1 MISGCGQRQSQRAL
15 AAMLIEK
22 IVSGGQSGADR
33 AALDWAIA
41 NNVPH
46 GGWCPRW
53 RRAEDGRI
61 ADCYHLC
68 ETPGSGY
75 SVRTRWNVRDSDITV
90 IFSIA
95 QQLSGGSLATFRFA
109 RQLQRPCLHLSKGKT
124 RDPAG
129 ELRISIEEAGARV
142 LNVAGPRASNEPN
155 VAQFVAEVL
164 DDALGTK
171 PESI

>member
-1 MISGCGQRQSQRAL
+1 
-15 AAMLIEK
+15 MLIER

-46 GGWCPRW
+46 GGWCPRG

-61 ADCYHLC
+61 SGCYHLR

-75 SVRTRWNVRDSDITV
+75 SVRTRWNIRDSDITV

-95 QQLSGGSLATFRFA
+95 RELTGGSLATLGFA
-109 RQLQRPCLHLSKGKT
+109 RQLQRPCLHLSQGKT

-129 ELRISIEEAGARV
+129 ELRIFIEEADARV
-142 LNVAGPRASNEPN
+142 LNVAGPRYSSEPN
-155 VAQFVAEVL
+155 VARFVAAVL
-164 DDALGTK
+164 DTALGGNL
-171 PESI
+171 ESI

>member
-1 MISGCGQRQSQRAL
+1 
-15 AAMLIEK
+15 MLIER

-41 NNVPH
+41 NHIPH
-46 GGWCPRW
+46 GGWCPRG
-53 RRAEDGRI
+53 RRAEDGSI
-61 ADCYHLC
+61 ADCYLLR

-95 QQLSGGSLATFRFA
+95 RELTGGSLATFRFA
-109 RQLQRPCLHLSKGKT
+109 RQLQRPCLHLSQGGT

-129 ELRISIEEAGARV
+129 ELRIFIEETGARV

-155 VAQFVAEVL
+155 VAEFVAEVL
-164 DDALGTK
+164 DNALGAK

>member
-1 MISGCGQRQSQRAL
+1 
-15 AAMLIEK
+15 MLIEK

-41 NNVPH
+41 NEMPH
-46 GGWCPRW
+46 GGWCPHG

-61 ADCYHLC
+61 SGCYHLR

-75 SVRTRWNVRDSDITV
+75 SVRTRWNVRDSDLTV

-95 QQLSGGSLATFRFA
+95 RELTGGSLATLGFA
-109 RQLQRPCLHLSKGKT
+109 RQLQRPCLHLSQEKT

-129 ELRISIEEAGARV
+129 ELRIFIEESGARV
-142 LNVAGPRASNEPN
+142 LNVAGPRGSSEPT
-155 VAQFVAEVL
+155 VTGFVTAVL
-164 DDALGTK
+164 DVALAGNL
-171 PESI
+171 ESI